1 MSDPKI
7 LKQDL
12 EFLKVKKRL
21 EKAIEVKTALI
32 NMNIDE
38 NDYPGL
44 KELAGILSAWV
55 KDGQFKSGTIRI
67 PELTNK
73 DAPLGRK
80 IVYQLSTPDKTVV
93 KFSVI
98 KKYD

>member
-1 MSDPKI
+1 MSDLILDRDPEFFKI
-7 LKQDL
+7 QAR
-12 EFLKVKKRL
+12 VN
-21 EKAIEVKTALI
+21 KAIEVKTALI

-44 KELAGILSAWV
+44 KELAKLLSNWV
-55 KDGQFKSGTIRI
+55 RDGSFKKGVIKI
-67 PELTNK
+67 PELIDQN
-73 DAPLGRK
+73 APLGRK
-80 IVYQLSTPDKTVV
+80 IEYQLATPDKTVV